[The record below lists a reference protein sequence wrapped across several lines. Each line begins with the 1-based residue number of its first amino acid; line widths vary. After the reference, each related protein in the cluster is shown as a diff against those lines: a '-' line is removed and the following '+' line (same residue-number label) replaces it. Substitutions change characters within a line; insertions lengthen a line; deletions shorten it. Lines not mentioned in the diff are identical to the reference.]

1 MEDAKLDDAK
11 PRKGKMR
18 SYTVAA
24 LLGVFV
30 VAVVLAV
37 VGRFLPGRLSDRVKT
52 ALSGVR
58 GKRS

>member
-1 MEDAKLDDAK
+1 MDDKK
-11 PRKGKMR
+11 PQRGGMR

-24 LLGVFV
+24 LLGIFV
-30 VAVVLAV
+30 VAVVLAI